1 MFSDGKEFNTARDK
15 ASVLNN
21 QFRVQSVFTSED
33 LSNIPSHYSSVSS
46 MPPIIISI
54 EGIEALLT
62 KLHTIKSAG
71 PDQIPS
77 YILKHC
83 AKEVAPILQVT
94 FNQSLYLLWA
104 ISYHL
109 TG

>member
-1 MFSDGKEFNTARDK
+1 
-15 ASVLNN
+15 
-21 QFRVQSVFTSED
+21 
-33 LSNIPSHYSSVSS
+33 

-62 KLHTIKSAG
+62 KLDTSKSAG

-83 AKEVAPILQVT
+83 AKEVTPILQVI
-94 FNQSLYLLWA
+94 FNQSLYFRQLPSDWLMA
-104 ISYHL
+104 NITPVFKKDNRSCSSNYRL
-109 TG
+109 QYAVKP